1 MFSRKEL
8 SHCTSILI
16 DLIKSVKHSSLLNKF
31 HWPNNFCLHLFTSK
45 KSLIPIESTY
55 GPLAANGFFHALRA
69 IDVFAGISQNVQTN
83 GPRNRNENSGPLFR
97 LIVEQVALE
106 NVSVGFPR
114 WFIPGKRAGKAFRGM
129 KEEGAY
135 AFLRV
140 CHCRVVDPCL
150 LKEKGEATPCHRRRV
165 LSIELKH
172 HKSCCLCS

>member
-1 MFSRKEL
+1 MFSF
-8 SHCTSILI
+8 HISILI
-16 DLIKSVKHSSLLNKF
+16 NLIKSVKHSSLLNKF

-45 KSLIPIESTY
+45 KGLSRLNQHTVLYQQMDFSMH
-55 GPLAANGFFHALRA
+55 F
-69 IDVFAGISQNVQTN
+69 DVFADISQNVQTN
-83 GPRNRNENSGPLFR
+83 GPRNRNENSGLLFR
-97 LIVEQVALE
+97 LIVEQDSTRERFRRL
-106 NVSVGFPR
+106 STR